1 MIGFYRTYVRDAAG
15 VGRFTPEDPEAQK
28 ALGRKIM
35 QVFQRPGRP
44 SSPRISAPSPT
55 SSAQSLQEL
64 GVPGY
69 KVFRWERAWKTD
81 GHPFLDP
88 RHYAA
93 LSVTTTGTHDTESL
107 AEWWD
112 TASHEERIEALKV
125 PDLAAAGFTADSP
138 FDDRLRDALLA
149 AIYPVGREPRACCR
163 CRTSSAGAI
172 GSTCP
177 APSAPRTGRGGCR
190 FPSASC

>member
-1 MIGFYRTYVRDAAG
+1 MPDFLR
-15 VGRFTPEDPEAQK
+15 
-28 ALGRKIM
+28 
-35 QVFQRPGRP
+35 
-44 SSPRISAPSPT
+44 
-55 SSAQSLQEL
+55 QSLKEL

-69 KVFRWERAWKTD
+69 KVFRWERAWKTE

-112 TASHEERIEALKV
+112 AAPREERADVLKV
-125 PDLAAAGFTADSP
+125 PDLAGAGFSPDSP

-149 AIYPVGREPRACCR
+149 TIYRFGREPR
-163 CRTSSAGAI
+163 GAA
-172 GSTCP
+172 
-177 APSAPRTGRGGCR
+177 APGHLRLARSHQRARHRRHRRTGRGGCR
-190 FPSASC
+190 SRSASC

>member
-1 MIGFYRTYVRDAAG
+1 
-15 VGRFTPEDPEAQK
+15 
-28 ALGRKIM
+28 M
-35 QVFQRPGRP
+35 QVFQASGAAILAEDLGTVPDFLR
-44 SSPRISAPSPT
+44 
-55 SSAQSLQEL
+55 QSLNEL

-69 KVFRWERAWKTD
+69 KVFRWERAWKTP

-112 TASHEERIEALKV
+112 TAPREERVEALKV
-125 PDLAAAGFTADSP
+125 PDLAGAGFTPDSP

-149 AIYPVGREPRACCR
+149 TIYRSGANLVVLPIQDIFGWRDRINVPGTVGTENWTWRLPFPVGELLTRPDAAERAAFLHGLARE
-163 CRTSSAGAI
+163 
-172 GSTCP
+172 
-177 APSAPRTGRGGCR
+177 TGRAT
-190 FPSASC
+190 S